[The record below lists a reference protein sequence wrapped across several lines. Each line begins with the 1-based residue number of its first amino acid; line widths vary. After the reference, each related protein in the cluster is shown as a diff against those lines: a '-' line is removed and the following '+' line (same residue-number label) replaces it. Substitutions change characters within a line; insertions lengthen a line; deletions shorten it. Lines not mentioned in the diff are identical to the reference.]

1 MPTADAPRPSDGVPA
16 FDGAVSS
23 SAGPG
28 LMNGVIENALLE
40 ALRAGHEWAFEMMVR
55 PIRRAPPRGCTTANT
70 QRRRHVRRGPIGVPE
85 RLPRA
90 EGVRGRLPTIGLAAP
105 NRGQHSPHET
115 AVAAAKA
122 RGSDRGNLVG
132 CQTSNRQTCCN
143 PFSERAPDA
152 ANAHERFV
160 ACSLAHRPAGVYRRS
175 VPNRRLVW
183 QRWEITCRS
192 KREYFRGDPAFGDRK
207 Q

>member
-40 ALRAGHEWAFEMMVR
+40 TLRAGHEWAFEMMVR

-152 ANAHERFV
+152 ANVHERFV
-160 ACSLAHRPAGVYRRS
+160 AWPMGAPASWSLPEICSQPPPGVATVGNNLSIESGNTFEETRI
-175 VPNRRLVW
+175 L
-183 QRWEITCRS
+183 
-192 KREYFRGDPAFGDRK
+192 
-207 Q
+207 